1 MTELNMQSITDSQ
14 HVHSELP
21 YDVVNSLVYC
31 NKVTI
36 YI

>member
-21 YDVVNSLVYC
+21 YDVNSLVYC
-31 NKVTI
+31 NKVTSL
-36 YI
+36 